1 MHFLNFLYIFL
12 EEKLNTADYL
22 ALMSISK
29 VFIRA
34 QIKPKNLFKC
44 LEFLLANN
52 DYSVVMISEFACYS
66 KLCKSFATFNLF
78 KKTDFIDKLDSILSI
93 ENKETLRCNT
103 MIDHEYFKENSSLTW
118 LDNCL
123 LDLLQT
129 SNMIKYAQISS
140 ISMGSQYLKVLTN
153 KRFKHLD
160 SKLTLNNYLKKNS
173 NRLIIFDVDG
183 TLLPQDKYSHF
194 EFKKS
199 KASAKYFQTPDEKV
213 ITNVKKLAQD
223 PKNTVFLITGKGLD
237 EFCSYFKMPQL
248 GLACEYGY
256 LLKDCPEQN
265 WIRLCQLDLSWKE
278 KAKSIVQRFVENTEL
293 SLMIE
298 KESAIV
304 WKYGDVDKEMGAK
317 QCEQLHK
324 ELKEQFENNAD
335 IDFVVSKD
343 YLEVRPFGMNKV
355 FDKICVCFFINQ
367 NF

>member
-1 MHFLNFLYIFL
+1 MNSKFGEDIFIVI
-12 EEKLNTADYL
+12 EEKLSTEEYL
-22 ALMSISK
+22 ALMNISK
-29 VFIRA
+29 VFLRA

-44 LEFLLANN
+44 LEFLLSNS

-66 KLCKSFATFNLF
+66 KLCKSFVTFNLF
-78 KKTDFIDKLDSILSI
+78 KKTDFIDKLDSILTMDTR
-93 ENKETLRCNT
+93 ETLRCNT
-103 MIDHEYFKENSSLTW
+103 LIDHEYFKENSSLTW

-140 ISMGSQYLKVLTN
+140 ISMGLQYLKVLTN

-160 SKLTLNNYLKKNS
+160 GKLTLNNYKKKTT
-173 NRLIIFDVDG
+173 NRLIIFDVEG

-194 EFKKS
+194 ESKKNKS
-199 KASAKYFQTPDEKV
+199 TTKLFQSLDDQV
-213 ITNVKKLAQD
+213 LTNIRWLTQD
-223 PKNTVFLITGKGLD
+223 TNNTVFLITGKGLE
-237 EFCSYFKMPQL
+237 EFSSYFKLPGL

-256 LLKDCPEQN
+256 LLKDCTEKH

-278 KAKSIVQRFVENTEL
+278 KAKKIIQRFVDNTEL

-324 ELKEQFENNAD
+324 ELREHFENNQD
-335 IDFVVSKD
+335 IDIVISKD

-355 FDKICVCFFINQ
+355 KI
-367 NF
+367 